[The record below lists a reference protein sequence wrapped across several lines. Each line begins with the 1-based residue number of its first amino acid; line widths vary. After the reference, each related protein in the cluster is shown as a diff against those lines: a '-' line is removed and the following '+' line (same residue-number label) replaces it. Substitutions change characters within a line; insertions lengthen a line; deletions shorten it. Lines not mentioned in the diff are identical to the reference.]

1 MTPRRAWLLLGGVI
15 LVWGL
20 HWSVTKVGL
29 ETMPPLTYAMAR
41 VLVGA
46 VALALLMRHRGR
58 LAPPDRGDLPV
69 ILSYGLLAIAAAT
82 ALMIVALV
90 SAPAGRSSILSYT
103 LPLWVVPIMA
113 LATRTLPT
121 GREVLGLGLG
131 LAGLMVLLNP
141 LAMDWS
147 STDALLAAGMLLLNA
162 AAGAVALVHV
172 RLHPWR
178 GTPFDVQLWQLL
190 VALVPLA
197 ILAFL
202 LERPMSVA
210 WDLQTVLVLAYSGV
224 LATAFAYWAEPGR
237 DPRRRPRGRQRHLSR
252 RAGRRRAGW
261 RHHPPRARAADGRAG
276 DGGHRARHRSRG
288 PCPTRPGRHADADGS
303 SDARAR
309 PHPGLTVQATPG
321 ERRAPPPTGRRR

>member
-190 VALVPLA
+190 VALVPLTV
-197 ILAFL
+197 LAFL
-202 LERPMSVA
+202 FEQPTSVA
-210 WDLQTVLVLAYSGV
+210 WDLRTLLVLAYSGV
-224 LATAFAYWAEPGR
+224 LATAFAYWASQAATLAVGPVVTSVTYLGVPVVGVLGGALILGEAVP
-237 DPRRRPRGRQRHLSR
+237 LSDVLGMIVIG
-252 RAGRRRAGW
+252 AGIVLV
-261 RHHPPRARAADGRAG
+261 
-276 DGGHRARHRSRG
+276 
-288 PCPTRPGRHADADGS
+288 
-303 SDARAR
+303 ARAR
-309 PHPGLTVQATPG
+309 RAATDAGAAGVPG
-321 ERRAPPPTGRRR
+321 